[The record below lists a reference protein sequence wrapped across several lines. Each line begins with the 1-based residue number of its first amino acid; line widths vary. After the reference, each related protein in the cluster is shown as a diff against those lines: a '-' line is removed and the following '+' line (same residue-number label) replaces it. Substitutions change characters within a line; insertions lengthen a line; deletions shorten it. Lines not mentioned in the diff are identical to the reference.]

1 MRRRRCPRP
10 GKASIDTTLAPARAP
25 TRRAVD
31 RLVEVRLCPP
41 RLALSNPTLLI
52 LSSLI
57 LSFGQPCAPLASAL
71 LQRRSEKSTRV
82 QELARA
88 PKIAAKKAP
97 LIANSKHAALTPAC
111 RARRVAPHDAPHHKT
126 SVVNQISS
134 NNRTRVGG
142 GRTLTKMCARRHA
155 CDAVSYTHLT
165 LPTIE

>member
-111 RARRVAPHDAPHHKT
+111 RARRDATSDAHHHKT
-126 SVVNQISS
+126 SVTDETRRND
-134 NNRTRVGG
+134 RTGERGSG
-142 GRTLTKMCARRHA
+142 TLAKMRPRRHA
-155 CDAVSYTHLT
+155 RHA
-165 LPTIE
+165 IKF